1 MHLPEEMGL
10 FQSKTSGALT
20 KFKNHPRRLVRPTP
34 IHTYQPKLNPSGDP
48 VPLRN
53 EDAGAFHPCMCFV
66 FKGGKYL
73 LSVTRDCLLM
83 GEAQEN
89 RIAV

>member
-1 MHLPEEMGL
+1 MHLAEEIGL
-10 FQSKTSGALT
+10 FQSEMSGALT
-20 KFKNHPRRLVRPTP
+20 NFKNRPQRLVRPTP

-53 EDAGAFHPCMCFV
+53 EDPGTFHPCMCFV

-73 LSVTRDCLLM
+73 LLVRRDCSLM
-83 GEAQEN
+83 GVAQEN